1 MDTFEY
7 TIIEKMALCKEDKQE
22 FIKIVQQHLND
33 GWEPIPGSGLI
44 VHSDELVRTYTQ
56 ALIRI
61 THVKKSEE

>member
-7 TIIEKMALCKEDKQE
+7 TIVEKMVLCKEDKQE
-22 FIKIVQQHLND
+22 FIKIVQEHLND
-33 GWEPIPGSGLI
+33 NWKPSSDLIIHHDASGILK
-44 VHSDELVRTYTQ
+44 TYSQ

>member
-7 TIIEKMALCKEDKQE
+7 TIIEKLALCKEDKQE
-22 FIKIVQQHLND
+22 FIRIVQEHLND
-33 GWEPIPGSGLI
+33 GWEPSSGLI
-44 VHSDELVRTYTQ
+44 VHNGDLARTYTQ